1 MVSLEIT
8 LKESSKKD
16 NYYEFDYNGKLY
28 LVETNK
34 ILLKIPD
41 SDLISVINRE
51 IIKEDQVSEI
61 IFNWKWI
68 NEK

>member
-51 IIKEDQVSEI
+51 IIKEDQISEI